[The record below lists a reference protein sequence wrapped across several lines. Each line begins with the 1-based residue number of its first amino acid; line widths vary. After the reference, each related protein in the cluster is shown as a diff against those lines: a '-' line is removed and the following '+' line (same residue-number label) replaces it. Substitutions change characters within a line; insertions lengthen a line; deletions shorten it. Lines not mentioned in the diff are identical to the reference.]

1 MADQRLVDAATEL
14 LTITGALLEIVEE
27 NTETVIIP
35 EADTR
40 NTYSGPGYPRIT
52 EAGEGV
58 RKVEFNENES
68 VLVEERYLKAIG
80 SETRPY
86 YYPGVAFIPA
96 TEEQP
101 ARYDFHFLPGYVVMC
116 LAERIDSDHPDAVGI
131 TAGHQIRE
139 IRNRL
144 KHWTVQ

>member
-1 MADQRLVDAATEL
+1 MADPRLAEVAAEL
-14 LTITGALLEIVEE
+14 LTITNVLLEIVEE
-27 NTETVIIP
+27 NTETLIVE

-58 RKVEFNENES
+58 RRVEFNESES

-80 SETRPY
+80 SDTRPY
-86 YYPGVAFIPA
+86 YYPGVAYIPE

-101 ARYDFHFLPGYVVMC
+101 ARYDFHFLPGYVVMV
-116 LAERIDSDHPDAVGI
+116 LADRIDTDHPDAVGI

-144 KHWTVQ
+144 DHWTVQ